1 MIISCSGLLGL
12 AAFVGLFVT
21 AVRSIFKDFDGYR
34 VALVSWPVVFLTIGI
49 TGFNIYHS
57 WYQALFGFFM
67 VLIGSQWIE
76 KEHG

>member
-1 MIISCSGLLGL
+1 M
-12 AAFVGLFVT
+12 
-21 AVRSIFKDFDGYR
+21 
-34 VALVSWPVVFLTIGI
+34 

-76 KEHG
+76 TEHG